1 MARAWLFPGQG
12 SQRRGMGAELL
23 DAYPDLVAAADDVL
37 GYSVREACQSSGRLS
52 DTRYVQPLLFV
63 VNALHLRRALKES
76 PPPDYLAGHSLG
88 EISALH
94 AAGCIDFAA
103 GLELVRRRGA
113 LMAACPPGAMMAVL
127 GLPVDQVEDL
137 IASHGLTAI
146 DIANH
151 NLPDQVVVAGP
162 DAEVGRL
169 ASVIEGLSAGRTS
182 RLNVAVAAHSRY
194 MRPAVAGF
202 TDVLATIDFAVPRI
216 PVFAG
221 VTAAPHEPGAIGR
234 RLREGLTGRV
244 RWWEVMV
251 ALSRVGVDDIRE
263 VGPGEVLQRMWR
275 RAGDRLPGAA
285 PQATAPPPVLQSREP
300 QSREPQSRE
309 PQSREPQSR
318 EPQSQEPQ
326 SQEPPRREAPRAPA
340 SLSAPGVGRE
350 EAQVPFRPPYLVDA
364 LPYGVSGPVMLR
376 CLASAGILGFL
387 GTFGVPIAAVTA
399 DVRELATGDTRGR
412 WGIELPAER
421 LDPAR
426 TRAIVSLAL
435 DAGVTHAVTPGWSG
449 VSPEIVRWRF
459 ARQRTG
465 PRRLLVRVTGG
476 RQAEAFLRAAPAE
489 IVTRMVRSGQL
500 DPAEA
505 EDARRL
511 PVATAI
517 CVQLAPD
524 GGVPASL
531 LLSVVRAAR
540 DAAESGASESS
551 GASGSRAGRTQ
562 PVPVGVGGIGAP
574 EDIAAALL
582 LGADFLVTGVIN
594 ACSPQARTSQAVRE
608 LLSTVHLADTVLAP
622 SAELFRFGGRAHLL
636 RKSTLFPARAARLH
650 ELQLAGA
657 SPAAL
662 PAATRRML
670 ESDYFGQPL
679 DEVLAD
685 LAGQRDAP
693 DMADVLARYFD
704 LGTRAALD
712 GRSGQQLNWH
722 VSCGPEMGA
731 FNLAA
736 AGLGLADWR
745 TRDVD
750 VLARRLMA
758 AGVRLLDRRLRD
770 VLHHFTES
778 AEHAEFPE
786 YAESAAHS

>member
-23 DAYPDLVAAADDVL
+23 DAYPDLVTAADDIL

-63 VNALHLRRALKES
+63 VNALHLRRALEES

-88 EISALH
+88 EISALY
-94 AAGCIDFAA
+94 AAGCMDFAT

-113 LMAACPPGAMMAVL
+113 LMAACPPGTMMAVL
-127 GLPVDQVEDL
+127 GLPVEEVEDL
-137 IASHGLTAI
+137 IAGHGLTAI

-162 DAEVGRL
+162 DAEVSRL
-169 ASVIEGLSAGRTS
+169 ASVIEGLSTSRTS

-194 MRPAVAGF
+194 MRPAAAGF
-202 TDVLATIDFAVPRI
+202 ADALAAVEFAVPRM

-221 VTAAPHEPGAIGR
+221 VTAAPHKHEFIGR
-234 RLREGLTGRV
+234 RLCEGLTGRV
-244 RWWEVMV
+244 RWWEIMV
-251 ALSRVGVDDIRE
+251 ALSRAGVDDIRE

-285 PQATAPPPVLQSREP
+285 PQATEPPPVPQPREP
-300 QSREPQSRE
+300 Q
-309 PQSREPQSR
+309 
-318 EPQSQEPQ
+318 
-326 SQEPPRREAPRAPA
+326 PRGAQRTPA
-340 SLSAPGVGRE
+340 SLSVPGADRE
-350 EAQVPFRPPYLVDA
+350 ASQFPFRLPYLVDA
-364 LPYGVSGPVMLR
+364 LPYGVSGPAMLR
-376 CLASAGILGFL
+376 RLASAGMLGFL

-399 DVRELATGDTRGR
+399 DVREFATGDRGR

-426 TRAIVSLAL
+426 ARAVVSLAM
-435 DAGVTHAVTPGWSG
+435 DAGVTHAVAPGWAG

-459 ARQRTG
+459 ARQG
-465 PRRLLVRVTGG
+465 ASPRRLLVRVTAG
-476 RQAEAFLRAAPAE
+476 RQAEAFFRAAPAE
-489 IVTRMVRSGQL
+489 TVTRMVRSGQL

-511 PVATAI
+511 PVATGI
-517 CVQLAPD
+517 CVQQAPD
-524 GGVPASL
+524 GGVPVSL
-531 LLSVVRAAR
+531 LLPVVRAAR
-540 DAAESGASESS
+540 DAAGSGAPGS
-551 GASGSRAGRTQ
+551 GTGLTQ
-562 PVPVGVGGIGAP
+562 PVPVGVGGIGTP

-608 LLSTVHLADTVLAP
+608 LLSTVELADAVLAP

-650 ELQLAGA
+650 DLQLAGA
-657 SPAAL
+657 TPATL

-670 ESDYFGQPL
+670 ESDCFGQPL

-685 LAGQRDAP
+685 LPGQRDAP
-693 DMADVLARYFD
+693 DMADLLARYFD

-722 VSCGPEMGA
+722 VPCGPEMGA

-758 AGVRLLDRRLRD
+758 AGARLLDRRMRD
-770 VLHHFTES
+770 VLRQLTES
-778 AEHAEFPE
+778 AEHADSPE
-786 YAESAAHS
+786 YAEATAHF